1 MAWSPS
7 LGSTRLRG
15 QNHAAIQK
23 NIRPAAH
30 NIGHKIYRHP
40 SFKIADPLAIAAK
53 RSGWVTAADPTDENF
68 HTAVLFK
75 GITGI
80 AGTRE
85 LLRKFLRK
93 AMTPRVATLD
103 LNRGSCQG
111 DYISAAEAVRVLP
124 PNRCGDLYAASV

>member
-23 NIRPAAH
+23 NIRPATH

-53 RSGWVTAADPTDENF
+53 WSGWVTAADPTDENF

-75 GITGI
+75 GITWI

-103 LNRGSCQG
+103 LNSESCQG

-124 PNRCGDLYAASV
+124 PN